1 LPPPSLPFFSY
12 PLPVDLPQF
21 KVAST
26 THLGFPSWLRE
37 VRSGSDLKVA
47 TDRVVQA
54 LLRTT
59 CQDGFKAGYE
69 AGLRAA
75 SGKKT
80 EAKASTTRERLLKE
94 ELRTCSEVPKIKNSW
109 PYLEKNIFLV

>member
-12 PLPVDLPQF
+12 PLAVDLPQF

-59 CQDGFKAGYE
+59 CQDGFRAGYQAGLE
-69 AGLRAA
+69 AGRKAA
-75 SGKKT
+75 GKKT
-80 EAKASTTRERLLKE
+80 EAKASGTRERHLSE
-94 ELRTCSEVPKIKNSW
+94 ELRACSEVTRDS
-109 PYLEKNIFLV
+109 

>member
-1 LPPPSLPFFSY
+1 LPPTSVPFSY
-12 PLPVDLPQF
+12 PLAVDLPQF

-59 CQDGFKAGYE
+59 CEDGYRAGYE

-75 SGKKT
+75 SIKKT
-80 EAKASTTRERLLKE
+80 EAKASTTRESLLKE
-94 ELRTCSEVPKIKNSW
+94 ELRTCSEVTRIKNS
-109 PYLEKNIFLV
+109 